1 MRTYVR
7 SGGAVTKRYDEAI
20 EVAAVDR
27 RPVSF
32 SWRGRCYVVQRLLK
46 HWRESTCT
54 WDPEQAADHDCFR
67 VEADG
72 GTYELR
78 LDRRATLGRPA
89 WYLARVWD

>member
-1 MRTYVR
+1 M
-7 SGGAVTKRYDEAI
+7 TKRYDEPI
-20 EVAAVDR
+20 EVAMADH

-32 SWRGRCYVVQRLLK
+32 SWRGRHYVVQRLLN

-54 WDPEQAADHDCFR
+54 WDPERAADHDCFR

-78 LDRRATLGRPA
+78 LDRRAPLERPA
-89 WYLARVWD
+89 WHLARVWD